1 LHYQYFMQNP
11 ASEWPVSCLYP
22 SEGHDGWRADVDF
35 LEASMAEVVVPLSF
49 FAFLAAIILVPGYL
63 KSKDRGRMHETLR
76 IAYDKGQPV
85 PPELIQAI
93 QSGTEI
99 SRDVNRSEKD
109 LRAAVIL
116 IGLSLGLVAMSF
128 ALGQT
133 EGAEAQFSTLAAA
146 TIPGFIGLGFL
157 VLWYFNRDKPKV

>member
-1 LHYQYFMQNP
+1 
-11 ASEWPVSCLYP
+11 
-22 SEGHDGWRADVDF
+22 
-35 LEASMAEVVVPLSF
+35 MAEVLVPLSF
-49 FAFLAAIILVPGYL
+49 FVFLTAIILVPGYL
-63 KSKDRGRMHETLR
+63 KSKDRARLHETLR
-76 IAYDKGQPV
+76 IAYEKGQPL
-85 PPELIQAI
+85 PPELIQAL
-93 QSGTEI
+93 QSGNEVGQ
-99 SRDVNRSEKD
+99 DVNRSQKD

-133 EGAEAQFSTLAAA
+133 EGADAQFSTLAGA

>member
-1 LHYQYFMQNP
+1 MQNL
-11 ASEWPVSCLYP
+11 ASEWTCSCLYP
-22 SEGHDGWRADVDF
+22 SEGHGGWRADVDF
-35 LEASMAEVVVPLSF
+35 LEVSMAEVLVPLSF

-76 IAYDKGQPV
+76 IAYEKGQPV

-93 QSGTEI
+93 QSGDE
-99 SRDVNRSEKD
+99 VGKNANRSEKD
-109 LRAAVIL
+109 LRSAVIL

-133 EGAEAQFSTLAAA
+133 EGAEAQFGTLAGA

>member
-1 LHYQYFMQNP
+1 MGGVLM
-11 ASEWPVSCLYP
+11 LI
-22 SEGHDGWRADVDF
+22 F
-35 LEASMAEVVVPLSF
+35 LEGSMAEVLVPLSF

-76 IAYDKGQPV
+76 IAYEKGQPV

-93 QSGTEI
+93 QSGNEV
-99 SRDVNRSEKD
+99 SKDVNRSEKD

-116 IGLSLGLVAMSF
+116 IGLSLGLVAMGF

-133 EGAEAQFSTLAAA
+133 EGAEAQFSTLAGA

-157 VLWYFNRDKPKV
+157 VLWYLNRDKPKV